1 MTRLRHHSARS
12 LGRSRALVVT
22 WGLLLGATFLLA
34 SCAGEPGQS
43 EVSTVGP
50 ASSTGQGG
58 SEWTW
63 LVLPVIE
70 ALPED
75 GRTKSVHYDRE
86 AERLV
91 VTIHHRD
98 DPVGAEELAEI
109 QRRVE
114 DASEGHPFEVIL
126 SEEDG
131 PSPE

>member
-1 MTRLRHHSARS
+1 MTRLRHHTDRS
-12 LGRSRALVVT
+12 FARSRAQVVT

-34 SCAGEPGQS
+34 SCAGEPSQS
-43 EVSTVGP
+43 EVSTVGTV
-50 ASSTGQGG
+50 SSTGQGG

-114 DASEGHPFEVIL
+114 DASEGHPFEIIL

>member
-1 MTRLRHHSARS
+1 MTCLRDHTGRFLSAR
-12 LGRSRALVVT
+12 ALLVT
-22 WGLLLGATFLLA
+22 WGTLLGATILLA
-34 SCAGEPGQS
+34 SCAGEPSQS
-43 EVSTVGP
+43 EESTMGTF
-50 ASSTGQGG
+50 SSTDQGG

-91 VTIHHRD
+91 VTIHHRGN
-98 DPVGAEELAEI
+98 PVGAEELAEI

-114 DASEGHPFEVIL
+114 EASEGHPYEIIL